1 MIEPVSPK
9 DRASG
14 PAPHETM
21 INSDQAASHL
31 HSALM
36 GEDEESKN
44 SSFPGERRRSNRR
57 PFDTPAMLSAVLH
70 AIDQRKPLFDT
81 AGDKPRDCM
90 TTPFYKQF

>member
-1 MIEPVSPK
+1 MIVPVSAK
-9 DRASG
+9 DRTSG
-14 PAPHETM
+14 PASHETL
-21 INSDQAASHL
+21 ISSDQAGSHL

-36 GEDEESKN
+36 GEEDESKN

-57 PFDTPAMLSAVLH
+57 PFDTPAMLNAVLH

-90 TTPFYKQF
+90 TTQSYRQF